1 MLAQVRAMG
10 RVVNMA
16 EWRLA
21 LHAKVV
27 TLDRSL
33 YQKARQ
39 KVLGRVLPAVI
50 NSLIKEFTN
59 DLQQADT
66 ARRGR
71 AKVIASH
78 KEIVGFS
85 NSNKDWLHLLPGV
98 SVKRLFERGWNTR
111 IVVWWVRVAVKFA
124 PESRPKSRF
133 FIYPQVDSRQ
143 LVENRHGCIDC
154 VG

>member
-1 MLAQVRAMG
+1 MG

-85 NSNKDWLHLLPGV
+85 NSNKDWLHLFARRERQATLREGLEHPDSCVVGEGGGEVRPGKPAQIQVLHLPT
-98 SVKRLFERGWNTR
+98 SRLQ
-111 IVVWWVRVAVKFA
+111 AA
-124 PESRPKSRF
+124 
-133 FIYPQVDSRQ
+133 
-143 LVENRHGCIDC
+143 C
-154 VG
+154 